1 MVIHRRR
8 TVAEPSTGPDAAGT
22 GPVTVSVE
30 EEEGALGGTTFV
42 VAPRA
47 QPQVVVLVVSCSSV
61 PWRGQYHRR
70 WGS

>member
-8 TVAEPSTGPDAAGT
+8 TVAEPSTGSRRRRD
-22 GPVTVSVE
+22 PVTVSVE
-30 EEEGALGGTTFV
+30 EEEGALGATPNV

-61 PWRGQYHRR
+61 PWRVQYHRR